1 MPYHRQSARC
11 SYQETSSVTAFAT
24 PAYIQGRPV
33 VEVGCGV
40 TVYPS
45 RWEGDRWRASW
56 YENGQRRQCEAVSEP
71 RLAAKLE
78 KVLERLAAGAVNMER
93 PGADLIAFY
102 LSPDRLPVGRQWSRK
117 HAHTQARLCER
128 FAAPVIAGL
137 ACQDITAG
145 HMQQIVNAAPTPGEG
160 TRVQGMISALVSAG
174 IIGGYLASPGL
185 KQVHWQAGDRLLPP
199 PPVSVAGE
207 SSLFVDPGQI
217 PAAAD
222 VAALG
227 QALAAGRRG
236 SLDELMAN
244 AAAYT
249 GLRWGELAA
258 LTADQVSP
266 AARVI
271 TVDRKVAEI
280 AGHLYLEAPKN
291 RKRRQTIYPRAT
303 PAGYPLAEQLA
314 ARVQEARGEQHAGT
328 NPLGLV
334 FPSPQGK
341 YWRSSNFNRNVLKRA
356 YHAAGWRGTTGN
368 GGWTWHSL
376 RHVFCTTALF
386 TWKLDA
392 TDVSRMAGHA
402 NSRITLDMY
411 IGTTAGILDRARTA
425 TQ

>member
-1 MPYHRQSARC
+1 M
-11 SYQETSSVTAFAT
+11 
-24 PAYIQGRPV
+24 IG
-33 VEVGCGV
+33 
-40 TVYPS
+40 
-45 RWEGDRWRASW
+45 
-56 YENGQRRQCEAVSEP
+56 
-71 RLAAKLE
+71 
-78 KVLERLAAGAVNMER
+78 
-93 PGADLIAFY
+93 
-102 LSPDRLPVGRQWSRK
+102 
-117 HAHTQARLCER
+117 
-128 FAAPVIAGL
+128 GL
-137 ACQDITAG
+137 ACQDITTG

-160 TRVQGMISALVSAG
+160 ARARGMISALVVG
-174 IIGGYLASPGL
+174 
-185 KQVHWQAGDRLLPP
+185 GDRRRVPGQPAAERSALAGRRPAP
-199 PPVSVAGE
+199 APAPVTVAGE
-207 SSLFVDPGQI
+207 SALFVDPAEI

-222 VAALG
+222 VASLGHALG
-227 QALAAGRRG
+227 AGRRG
-236 SLDELMAN
+236 GLDELMAHT
-244 AAAYT
+244 AAYT

-258 LTADQVSP
+258 LTADQINP

-303 PAGYPLAEQLA
+303 PAGYPLADRLA
-314 ARVQEARGEQHAGT
+314 ARAAQARAEQHAGA
-328 NPLGLV
+328 NPLGLI

-356 YHAAGWRGTTGN
+356 YHAARWRDPAGN
-368 GGWTWHSL
+368 GHWTWHSL

-411 IGTTAGILDRARTA
+411 IGTTAGVLDRARTA

>member
-1 MPYHRQSARC
+1 
-11 SYQETSSVTAFAT
+11 VTE
-24 PAYIQGRPV
+24 Q
-33 VEVGCGV
+33 
-40 TVYPS
+40 
-45 RWEGDRWRASW
+45 
-56 YENGQRRQCEAVSEP
+56 
-71 RLAAKLE
+71 RLAVKLE
-78 KVLERLAAGAVNMER
+78 KVLERLAAGAANTER
-93 PGADLIAFY
+93 PGVDLIAFY
-102 LSPDRLPVGRQWSRK
+102 LSSDRLPPGRQWSRK
-117 HAHTQARLCER
+117 HAHTQRRLCER
-128 FAAPVIAGL
+128 FATPAIGTL
-137 ACQDITAG
+137 ACEDITAV

-160 TRVQGMISALVSAG
+160 NRVQGMISALVGAG
-174 IIGGYLASPGL
+174 IDGGYLTNPRL
-185 KQVHWQAGDRLLPP
+185 KQVHWQAGDRPLPP
-199 PPVSVAGE
+199 PPVTVAGE
-207 SSLFVDPGQI
+207 SALFVDPAEI

-236 SLDELMAN
+236 HLDELMATT
-244 AAAYT
+244 AAYT

-258 LTADQVSP
+258 LTVGQVSP

-314 ARVQEARGEQHAGT
+314 ARLQEARTDQQDRT

-356 YHAAGWRGTTGN
+356 YHAAGWRDPAGN
-368 GGWTWHSL
+368 RHWTWHSL

-392 TDVSRMAGHA
+392 TDVSRMAGHST
-402 NSRITLDMY
+402 SRITLDMY